1 MAKDVLFV
9 SVGCLHL
16 GCTAVKVFG
25 SFNGGSPSLSSV
37 TGYMRNIFKTEEPE
51 SQRSTKHLKIQHD
64 VKRKD
69 DPRLDITDSMISDS
83 SKHDFDENLIVGS
96 FVIVFGLI
104 TLLDI
109 FFLEDLTRFSRQ

>member
-1 MAKDVLFV
+1 MAKEVFFV

-16 GCTAVKVFG
+16 GYTAAKVFG
-25 SFNGGSPSLSSV
+25 AFNGGSPSLPSI
-37 TGYMRNIFKTEEPE
+37 TGYVRNIFKTEEPE
-51 SQRSTKHLKIQHD
+51 LQPSTKHLKIQHD

-96 FVIVFGLI
+96 FVILFGLI
-104 TLLDI
+104 TLLDL
-109 FFLEDLTRFSRQ
+109 FFLEDLTRFNRQ